1 MDYLAGDINQKPP
14 YTGGYNNA
22 NVPKGC

>member
-1 MDYLAGDINQKPP
+1 MDHLAGDINQKPSH
-14 YTGGYNNA
+14 TGGYNNA